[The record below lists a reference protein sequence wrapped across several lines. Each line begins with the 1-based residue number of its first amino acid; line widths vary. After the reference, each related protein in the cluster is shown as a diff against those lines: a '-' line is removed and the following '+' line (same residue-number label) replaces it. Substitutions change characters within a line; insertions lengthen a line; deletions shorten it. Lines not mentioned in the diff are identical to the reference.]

1 MSLGDL
7 IPAVAFT
14 LCVIFFGKQ
23 REFVEGLYVKYGFRK
38 GYGYWDNKEFLAL
51 LSDEDQK
58 LLVSKRR
65 KMWLNVLYTF
75 LFTLILIILYQF
87 I

>member
-1 MSLGDL
+1 MRLGDL
-7 IPAVAFT
+7 IPAVAFI

-23 REFVEGLYVKYGFRK
+23 REFEEGLRLKYGFRK
-38 GYGYWDNKEFLAL
+38 RYGYWDNKEFLAL
-51 LSDEDQK
+51 LNNEDQK
-58 LLVSKRR
+58 LLVSKRK

-75 LFTLILIILYQF
+75 LLTIILIIVYQF